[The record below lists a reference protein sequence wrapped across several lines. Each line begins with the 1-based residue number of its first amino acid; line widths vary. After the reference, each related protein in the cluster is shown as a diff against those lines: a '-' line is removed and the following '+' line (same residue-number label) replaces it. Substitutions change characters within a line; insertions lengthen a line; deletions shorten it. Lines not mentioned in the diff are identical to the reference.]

1 MGLQEMTISSP
12 PGTPIGYIEQQW
24 HPFLPKFNILDEQRD
39 VILKIEGP
47 LCAFSFCGDVEFKV
61 QTHDE
66 QEIGKISKQWTGLVK
81 EAFTDADN
89 FGIQFPLDLDVKAKA
104 CLLGAVFLIDFM
116 FFEETNNQN
125 NQRNTMF

>member
-1 MGLQEMTISSP
+1 MTISSP

-61 QTHDE
+61 SCP
-66 QEIGKISKQWTGLVK
+66 I
-81 EAFTDADN
+81 FTPQQ
-89 FGIQFPLDLDVKAKA
+89 GGVLS
-104 CLLGAVFLIDFM
+104 
-116 FFEETNNQN
+116 
-125 NQRNTMF
+125 